1 MAKKVSRKIVA
12 LSGSAITAVY
22 LAGFILT
29 QPAANEIA
37 RSEAAAFPAASTAT
51 PPAQIQRP
59 GLGDRFP
66 GRDDRRQVIP
76 PSSQPPLNGGRGNP
90 PPAAPSPTQPPAR
103 ANAVFRDGSYTGH
116 GTSRRGDVDV
126 TVTIQGGKIASAV
139 ISHSTLQYPISRISR
154 LPGQVV
160 DRQSASVDNVS
171 GATLSSQ
178 AFTTA
183 VRQAL
188 SQAV

>member
-1 MAKKVSRKIVA
+1 M
-12 LSGSAITAVY
+12 
-22 LAGFILT
+22 
-29 QPAANEIA
+29 PAANEIA
-37 RSEAAAFPAASTAT
+37 RSEAAALPPAPTTA

-59 GLGDRFP
+59 GPANPFP
-66 GRDDRRQVIP
+66 GRDDRRGFSP
-76 PSSQPPLNGGRGNP
+76 FGNQPPNNGRGNP
-90 PPAAPSPTQPPAR
+90 ATTAPTPAPA
-103 ANAVFRDGSYTGH
+103 NVTYKDGSYTGH

-139 ISHSTLQYPISRISR
+139 MSHSTLQYPISRISR

-171 GATLSSQ
+171 GATLSTQ
-178 AFTTA
+178 AFTMA